1 MDNQNQSEIE
11 REQEKNN
18 IEKKITEIL
27 DKMGFLFNLEMKESE
42 EDEKTQQKNLI
53 CNIKTQESNYLIGQ
67 HGVNL
72 QALQH
77 ISRIIIRKQLDSKTD
92 FILDVNFYRQ
102 EKNKSIIEIAKNI
115 ANQAIMEKK
124 SFILRPMS
132 PYERRLVHLELSK
145 NKEVSTES
153 IGEGEDRRIVIKP
166 IGLI

>member
-1 MDNQNQSEIE
+1 MDDQNQSEIE